1 MLQLMITDLT
11 IKNFKSI
18 GEDGVKIELKPL
30 TIFLG
35 PNGSGKSSILEAIGI
50 LSQSAE
56 KTNFQTNGN
65 LVRIPLASDIFYKRS
80 SDNWL
85 TFEINIKAT
94 DAEINKL
101 ITISKNELSND
112 IQEALYKRDIKYKLS
127 YKWKTNEFNQTI
139 IIGNQEIAKAE
150 LIKVGEGY
158 SASKL
163 EFPDRTSSSPWVG
176 ANQILNEQVF
186 RDQEKKNE
194 ERYLFSWDEIPGND
208 SIQLIDF
215 LNQKFGIDWVKTAKI
230 EKIDNDKI
238 IKVYTKK
245 NHILLKLNNNKTKL
259 NLEIDDV
266 KTDALI
272 AKTENDKLNIYEEG
286 NIFSDIA
293 MEIVRLLK
301 TRLLNQVF
309 LISAIRGQ
317 TEFEEKIIGDID
329 TKSLKVSGVGTYGR
343 YLIPVLS
350 LIYSNREYEKVYGK
364 IDKWAT
370 NFGLNKFSAGWKGGL
385 ALGSDYVDNR
395 LDVVLNLAMASHG
408 SKQILSVITQL
419 FWSESGTIIMIE
431 EPEIS
436 LHPDS
441 QAHLVELFAEAIR
454 EDKQIIIT
462 THSEFIPLTLSIPIQ
477 KGLLKIDDIAVYHVE
492 KGQKGTAIKRLELTS
507 KGYVKGW
514 IPSFAE
520 LEERLLKEWLETV
533 PEE

>member
-1 MLQLMITDLT
+1 MLRLMITDL
-11 IKNFKSI
+11 IVKNFKSI
-18 GEDGVKIELKPL
+18 GEDGVKVELKPL

-56 KTNFQTNGN
+56 KMNFQTNGN
-65 LVRIPLASDIFYKRS
+65 LVRIPSASDIFYKITS
-80 SDNWL
+80 ENWL
-85 TFEINIKAT
+85 TFEIHTKAT
-94 DAEINKL
+94 NAEINKL

-112 IQEALYKRDIKYKLS
+112 LQEALYKGDIQYKLS
-127 YKWKTNEFNQTI
+127 YKWKTNEFNQTVM
-139 IIGNQEIAKAE
+139 IGNQEIAKAD
-150 LIKVGEGY
+150 LIKVSESG
-158 SASKL
+158 SVSKL
-163 EFPDRTSSSPWVG
+163 EFPNKISSSPWVG

-186 RDQEKKNE
+186 RDQKKEIE
-194 ERYLFSWDEIPGND
+194 ESSL
-208 SIQLIDF
+208 
-215 LNQKFGIDWVKTAKI
+215 
-230 EKIDNDKI
+230 
-238 IKVYTKK
+238 
-245 NHILLKLNNNKTKL
+245 
-259 NLEIDDV
+259 
-266 KTDALI
+266 
-272 AKTENDKLNIYEEG
+272 
-286 NIFSDIA
+286 FSDIA
-293 MEIVRLLK
+293 MEIVRIMK
-301 TRLLNQVF
+301 ARLLNQVF

-329 TKSLKVSGVGTYGR
+329 AKSLKVLGVGTYGR

-350 LIYSNREYEKVYGK
+350 LIYSNREYEQIYRK
-364 IDKWAT
+364 IDKWAS

-419 FWSESGTIIMIE
+419 FWSEPGTIIMIE

-492 KGQKGTAIKRLELTS
+492 KGEKGTAIKRLELTS